1 MKVNE
6 VKYINDYTI
15 FVSFDDG
22 ISGIIQLNDL
32 VEHGIFQQL
41 KNIDKFSKV
50 YTTGFS
56 IAWSEELEIDAASIY
71 AELTGIIPS
80 NYFNNYTNY
89 ASN

>member
-1 MKVNE
+1 
-6 VKYINDYTI
+6 
-15 FVSFDDG
+15 
-22 ISGIIQLNDL
+22 
-32 VEHGIFQQL
+32 
-41 KNIDKFSKV
+41 V

-71 AELTGIIPS
+71 AALTGTISS

>member
-1 MKVNE
+1 M
-6 VKYINDYTI
+6 
-15 FVSFDDG
+15 
-22 ISGIIQLNDL
+22 
-32 VEHGIFQQL
+32 
-41 KNIDKFSKV
+41 

-80 NYFNNYTNY
+80 NYFNIFTNY